1 MIHSAEF
8 ERFTNFMVR
17 MIEKYGD
24 EVNQEMTATK
34 LEACS
39 VNNDMI
45 ESSNVDTPERGCPC
59 A

>member
-24 EVNQEMTATK
+24 EVNREITATK
-34 LEACS
+34 LDACS
-39 VNNDMI
+39 VKDNHADNN
-45 ESSNVDTPERGCPC
+45 SKDTSERGCPC

>member
-34 LEACS
+34 LDACS
-39 VNNDMI
+39 VNDDNMNNF
-45 ESSNVDTPERGCPC
+45 SKDTSDVRCPC

>member
-1 MIHSAEF
+1 MTHSAEF

-34 LEACS
+34 LDACS
-39 VNNDMI
+39 VNDDNTD
-45 ESSNVDTPERGCPC
+45 NFNKDTSETRCPC